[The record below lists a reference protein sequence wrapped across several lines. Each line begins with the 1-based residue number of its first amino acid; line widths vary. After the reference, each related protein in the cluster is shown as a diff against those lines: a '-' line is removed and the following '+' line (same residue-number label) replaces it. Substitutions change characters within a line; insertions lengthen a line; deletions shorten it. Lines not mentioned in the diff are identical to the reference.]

1 MNINH
6 DKRNKVKNSNLNMV
20 KDLWIISK
28 QILKYRLRQF

>member
-6 DKRNKVKNSNLNMV
+6 DKKNKVKISNLNMV

-28 QILKYRLRQF
+28 KNLK